1 MVFYEDKLLPMAKLY
16 SLDTAVEKALSKHVW
31 LKSGGYLV
39 IEPTEAM
46 VVIDV
51 NTGKYSGK
59 K

>member
-1 MVFYEDKLLPMAKLY
+1 MERAL
-16 SLDTAVEKALSKHVW
+16 EKKVW

-51 NTGKYSGK
+51 NSGKYSAL
-59 K
+59 